1 MRVVL
6 APSRFAGT
14 LTAREAAE
22 AMARGWSRAAPHD
35 EVVTAPMSD
44 GGVGFLDVVADA
56 VGGEVLAAT
65 VADPR
70 GRPVPAG
77 VLVVDDERRRTAYVE
92 VAQACGP
99 ELVPESDRD
108 PVHFTSTG
116 AGQLL
121 ELALST
127 QPTSIVIGLGPTA
140 TNDAGAGLLA
150 ALGAGRTAALTQGGL
165 ALADVHADDL
175 GGMTAVRD
183 RFRDVRLVLATRATL
198 PLLGFQGA
206 SAVEAEPRGAT
217 PQQAQALEAAFGRWT
232 HLVGEQLPQPRDLV
246 SGAARR
252 LDREAGAGAGGGL
265 GYALLLLGARRVDGS
280 DLVADL
286 IGLSA
291 LVREADLAVT
301 GEGCFD
307 WRSLRDSVPAVVSA
321 RAGAAGI
328 PAVVLAGQVTVGR
341 REAMTAGLSGAY
353 AVCDR
358 PTDLPGAL
366 ADPVG
371 TLEARAAR
379 IASTWSPA
387 PESSS

>member
-127 QPTSIVIGLGPTA
+127 QPTSIVVGLGPTA
-140 TNDAGAGLLA
+140 THDAGAGLLA

-291 LVREADLAVT
+291 LVREADLSVT

>member
-35 EVVTAPMSD
+35 EVATAPMSD
-44 GGVGFLDVVADA
+44 GGAGFLDVVADA

-77 VLVVDDERRRTAYVE
+77 VLVVEDDRRRTAYVE
-92 VAQACGP
+92 VSQACGP
-99 ELVPESDRD
+99 ELVPDGDRD
-108 PVHFTSTG
+108 AGHFTSAG
-116 AGQLL
+116 AGELL
-121 ELALST
+121 DLALST
-127 QPTSIVIGLGPTA
+127 GPSSIVVGLGPTA
-140 TNDAGAGLLA
+140 THDAGAGLLA
-150 ALGAGRTAALTQGGL
+150 ALGAGRTAALTRGGL
-165 ALADVHADDL
+165 ALAEVGADDL
-175 GGMTAVRD
+175 DGLAAARE
-183 RFRDVRLVLATRATL
+183 RFREVRLVVASRATL

-206 SAVEAEPRGAT
+206 SAVEAETRGAT
-217 PQQAQALEAAFGRWT
+217 PQQAQALEAAFGRWV
-232 HLVGEQLPQPRDLV
+232 HVVGQQLRQPRDLV
-246 SGAARR
+246 SGAPRR
-252 LDREAGAGAGGGL
+252 LDREPGAGAGGGL
-265 GYALLLLGARRVDGS
+265 GYALLLLGARRVDGAG
-280 DLVADL
+280 LVADL
-286 IGLSA
+286 IGLSP
-291 LVREADLAVT
+291 LLRDADLVVT

-307 WRSLRDSVPAVVSA
+307 GRSLRDSVPAAVSA
-321 RAGAAGI
+321 RAMAAGI

-358 PTDLPGAL
+358 PADLPSTL
-366 ADPVG
+366 ADPAG

-379 IASTWSPA
+379 VATTWSPA
-387 PESSS
+387 PESSA

>member
-14 LTAREAAE
+14 LTAREATD
-22 AMARGWSRAAPHD
+22 AMARGWSRAAPYD

-44 GGVGFLDVVADA
+44 GGAGFLDVVADA

-65 VADPR
+65 IADPR

-77 VLVVDDERRRTAYVE
+77 VLVVEDERRRTAYVE

-108 PVHFTSTG
+108 PGHFTSTG
-116 AGQLL
+116 AGELL

-127 QPTSIVIGLGPTA
+127 QPTSIVVGLGPTA
-140 TNDAGAGLLA
+140 THDAGAGLLA
-150 ALGAGRTAALTQGGL
+150 ALGAGRTAALTRGGL

-175 GGMTAVRD
+175 DGLAAVRE

-206 SAVEAEPRGAT
+206 SAVEAESRGAT
-217 PQQAQALEAAFGRWT
+217 TQQAQALEAAFGRWT
-232 HLVGEQLPQPRDLV
+232 HLVGQQLPQPRDLV
-246 SGAARR
+246 SGAPRR
-252 LDREAGAGAGGGL
+252 LDREPAAGAGGGL
-265 GYALLLLGARRVDGS
+265 GHALLLLGARRVDGS

-301 GEGCFD
+301 GEGRFD

-321 RAGAAGI
+321 RAMAAGI
-328 PAVVLAGQVTVGR
+328 PAVVLAGQVSVGR

-353 AVCDR
+353 AVCNR
-358 PTDLPGAL
+358 PPDLPGAL

>member
-127 QPTSIVIGLGPTA
+127 QPTSIVVGLGPTA
-140 TNDAGAGLLA
+140 THDAGAGLLA

-252 LDREAGAGAGGGL
+252 LYREAGAGAGGGL

>member
-22 AMARGWSRAAPHD
+22 AMARGWSRAAPRD

-127 QPTSIVIGLGPTA
+127 QPTSIVVGLGPTA
-140 TNDAGAGLLA
+140 THDAGAGLLA

-175 GGMTAVRD
+175 GGMTPFRD

>member
-22 AMARGWSRAAPHD
+22 AMARGWSRAAPRD

-127 QPTSIVIGLGPTA
+127 QPTSIVVGLGPTA
-140 TNDAGAGLLA
+140 THDAGAGLLA

-291 LVREADLAVT
+291 LVREADLSVT

>member
-22 AMARGWSRAAPHD
+22 AMARGWSRAAPRD

-99 ELVPESDRD
+99 ELVRESDRD

-127 QPTSIVIGLGPTA
+127 QPTSIVVGLGPTA
-140 TNDAGAGLLA
+140 THDAGAGLLA

>member
-1 MRVVL
+1 MVL

-14 LTAREAAE
+14 LTAREAAD

-65 VADPR
+65 VADPQ

-127 QPTSIVIGLGPTA
+127 QPTSIVVGLGPTA
-140 TNDAGAGLLA
+140 THDAGAGLLA

-165 ALADVHADDL
+165 ALADVHGDDL
-175 GGMTAVRD
+175 GGLTAVRD
-183 RFRDVRLVLATRATL
+183 RFHGVRLVLATRATL

-232 HLVGEQLPQPRDLV
+232 HLVGERLPQPRDLV

-328 PAVVLAGQVTVGR
+328 PAVVLAGQLTVGR

-379 IASTWSPA
+379 VASTWSPA

>member
-127 QPTSIVIGLGPTA
+127 QPTSIVVGLGPTA
-140 TNDAGAGLLA
+140 THDAGAGLLA

-217 PQQAQALEAAFGRWT
+217 PQQAQSLEAAFGRWT

>member
-1 MRVVL
+1 
-6 APSRFAGT
+6 
-14 LTAREAAE
+14 
-22 AMARGWSRAAPHD
+22 
-35 EVVTAPMSD
+35 MSD

-127 QPTSIVIGLGPTA
+127 QPTSIVVGLGPTA
-140 TNDAGAGLLA
+140 THDAGAGLLA

>member
-127 QPTSIVIGLGPTA
+127 QPTSIVVGLGPTA
-140 TNDAGAGLLA
+140 THDAGAGLFA